1 MAARQFA
8 SATTRS
14 IKRATS
20 ELAAVAVRG
29 WGFTTKHKAGTTEK
43 FRVPT
48 RLLTTGFATPGQAAL
63 PMASRLRGFAPPEP

>member
-29 WGFTTKHKAGTTEK
+29 WGFTTNSSLKKS
-43 FRVPT
+43 
-48 RLLTTGFATPGQAAL
+48 LTD
-63 PMASRLRGFAPPEP
+63 